1 MLSMACWLGMD
12 DFQCHAQLHWER
24 SPVVQPKQKVAQ
36 STYSRTTLRVRRD
49 YQVMAAAWEQEDARD
64 SLGLPTPEDDLG
76 LPTHD
81 PFDEDDRWAQLPDD
95 DPFDEPVEEFEESSG
110 DLEDSE
116 EQQEQPEEE
125 AGEGDSVDSDQA
137 IADEF
142 ERRRKDRDLSDAELQ
157 KRLLESDPL
166 EDKGVDEFNPF
177 SDPEDWIGE
186 AKDETDNRLQTNGE
200 ERGGYKPDERLSD
213 PDYTV
218 PELDRGFLEEQLE
231 KERIEN
237 DKNCEEEFTKLRND
251 SIRDI
256 DLNINLEGNP
266 GEDFPF
272 ECKIGRRQLAPRQ
285 WPLLTYNWKASA
297 LCHKPLYFEQVQL
310 ERYGHSWGPF
320 TQPIMSGVHFFS
332 SVPILPYK
340 MGVRTP
346 RECVYTLGH
355 YRPGNCAP
363 YMIEPMPLSLRGALF
378 QAGAITGVSVVV
390 P

>member
-1 MLSMACWLGMD
+1 M
-12 DFQCHAQLHWER
+12 
-24 SPVVQPKQKVAQ
+24 
-36 STYSRTTLRVRRD
+36 
-49 YQVMAAAWEQEDARD
+49 
-64 SLGLPTPEDDLG
+64 
-76 LPTHD
+76 
-81 PFDEDDRWAQLPDD
+81 
-95 DPFDEPVEEFEESSG
+95 
-110 DLEDSE
+110 
-116 EQQEQPEEE
+116 
-125 AGEGDSVDSDQA
+125 
-137 IADEF
+137 
-142 ERRRKDRDLSDAELQ
+142 
-157 KRLLESDPL
+157 ESDPL
-166 EDKGVDEFNPF
+166 EKRGVDEFNPF
-177 SDPEDWIGE
+177 SDPEDWINE
-186 AKDETDNRLQTNGE
+186 AKDKTDDRLQNKGQERE
-200 ERGGYKPDERLSD
+200 EFKIDERLDD

-266 GEDFPF
+266 GEDYPF
-272 ECKIGRRQLAPRQ
+272 ECKIGHQHLKPRQ

-346 RECVYTLGH
+346 CECVYTLGH